1 MESRESEDDLVQ
13 RLEYTGKIKK
23 KIKKNKK
30 KYQVKRSRI
39 GLLTPLYEYVLDR
52 DP

>member
-23 KIKKNKK
+23 ILKTKK
-30 KYQVKRSRI
+30 KLKVKHSRI